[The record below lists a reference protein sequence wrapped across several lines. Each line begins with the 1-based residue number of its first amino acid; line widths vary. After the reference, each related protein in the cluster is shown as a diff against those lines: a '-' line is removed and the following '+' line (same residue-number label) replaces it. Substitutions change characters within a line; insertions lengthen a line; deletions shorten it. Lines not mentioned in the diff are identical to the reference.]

1 MLFARPFE
9 KNLYSNDP
17 KGFKYPWTTP
27 SQLEE
32 EKLKWKYFRLS
43 NYPTRPQF
51 VRCNNFLYGEC
62 ERRAIGL
69 RL

>member
-1 MLFARPFE
+1 MQFARPFE
-9 KNLYSNDP
+9 RNLYMNDP
-17 KGFKYPWTTP
+17 RGFKMPY
-27 SQLEE
+27 SVYGKLDEE
-32 EKLKWKYFRLS
+32 CLKWKYFRLS

-69 RL
+69 RM